1 MFNKINFEKIEK
13 VLKTVPLF
21 VFLLYVI
28 GFVAWNSYLLKF
40 GFFEYN
46 LLQTRFISAGLL
58 FVGTYIGSSPES
70 NATYLARS
78 AKNAKLDF
86 YGKL

>member
-1 MFNKINFEKIEK
+1 MFKNFSKYSFLIIFG
-13 VLKTVPLF
+13 LA
-21 VFLLYVI
+21 FLLFSLI
-28 GFVAWNSYLLKF
+28 
-40 GFFEYN
+40 
-46 LLQTRFISAGLL
+46 
-58 FVGTYIGSSPES
+58 PES

>member
-1 MFNKINFEKIEK
+1 LI
-13 VLKTVPLF
+13 
-21 VFLLYVI
+21 
-28 GFVAWNSYLLKF
+28 
-40 GFFEYN
+40 
-46 LLQTRFISAGLL
+46 
-58 FVGTYIGSSPES
+58 PES

>member
-1 MFNKINFEKIEK
+1 MVANNKFNN
-13 VLKTVPLF
+13 L
-21 VFLLYVI
+21 I
-28 GFVAWNSYLLKF
+28 GL
-40 GFFEYN
+40 
-46 LLQTRFISAGLL
+46 I
-58 FVGTYIGSSPES
+58 PES